1 MTTRSVIRK
10 RKCDKR
16 DVSTAPSWRILKEG
30 GWTHLAEAED
40 HLVELERLYTNKN
53 PDERFVLQETDDR
66 KLVVRCSKCGVFML
80 TEFSKMIGLSKS
92 DKFEVKRVSLVKPL
106 TSLLLPTLTSVE

>member
-1 MTTRSVIRK
+1 MHTRSVIRK

-16 DVSTAPSWRILKEG
+16 EVSTAPSWRILVTG

-40 HLVELERLYTNKN
+40 HLVELQRLYTHKN
-53 PDERFVLQETDDR
+53 PDERLVLLETDNR
-66 KLVVRCSKCGVFML
+66 KLVVCCSKCGVFML

-106 TSLLLPTLTSVE
+106 TSLL